1 MITTSARRVLLCRE
15 EVGVSRIAVSHDR
28 PSFKLLFASEA
39 GGPHCPTSLFDV
51 LSKPSL
57 PKLSLGTKCVPTT
70 AVAYFFAHVTLI
82 LINLSFLSGRQPL
95 TLLPRPHLHSSP
107 ARPILSS
114 SSFRFSLSL
123 SLSLS
128 LCIFLSLLCFSSL
141 FFPCLSHSRS
151 LITFLSD
158 HPSLSLIHTHA
169 LNLIFCPTCSF
180 HQHSDSL
187 AHSC

>member
-82 LINLSFLSGRQPL
+82 LINLSFLLGRQPL

-107 ARPILSS
+107 ARPVLSS

-123 SLSLS
+123 SLYVSFSLV
-128 LCIFLSLLCFSSL
+128 FLFSL
-141 FFPCLSHSRS
+141 FLLSFSLPLVDYLSQRS
-151 LITFLSD
+151 SVSFS
-158 HPSLSLIHTHA
+158 HTHA
-169 LNLIFCPTCSF
+169 CIKF
-180 HQHSDSL
+180 HLLSHVLLPS
-187 AHSC
+187 A